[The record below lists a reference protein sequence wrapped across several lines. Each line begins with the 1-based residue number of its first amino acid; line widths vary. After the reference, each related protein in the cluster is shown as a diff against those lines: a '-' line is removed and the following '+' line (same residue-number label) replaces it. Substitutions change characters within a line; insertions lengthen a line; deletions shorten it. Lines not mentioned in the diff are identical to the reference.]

1 MTSQNLGQQ
10 DLEAADHI
18 ASIMREQREMNV
30 GTQLTLFSSGSSPL
44 DGGTHCKDKS
54 SESNL
59 NNHSW
64 VLLEACLEG
73 DSTFS
78 QLYNLKYIYAHT
90 CTPTHT
96 HEFSFSSNPSYML
109 LLLNNCTLWK
119 CVFSKGLLI
128 GFLKSWIA
136 RQEKIGRASW
146 KKKKE
151 ECWEEELGMV
161 GETSET
167 RTHRMEQTYRIER

>member
-59 NNHSW
+59 NNHS
-64 VLLEACLEG
+64 
-73 DSTFS
+73 
-78 QLYNLKYIYAHT
+78 
-90 CTPTHT
+90 
-96 HEFSFSSNPSYML
+96 
-109 LLLNNCTLWK
+109 
-119 CVFSKGLLI
+119 
-128 GFLKSWIA
+128 
-136 RQEKIGRASW
+136 
-146 KKKKE
+146 
-151 ECWEEELGMV
+151 
-161 GETSET
+161 
-167 RTHRMEQTYRIER
+167 